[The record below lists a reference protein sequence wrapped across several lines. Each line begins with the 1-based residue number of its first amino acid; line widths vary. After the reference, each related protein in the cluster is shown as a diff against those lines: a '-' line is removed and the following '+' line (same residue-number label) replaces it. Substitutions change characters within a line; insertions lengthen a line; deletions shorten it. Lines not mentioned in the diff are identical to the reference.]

1 MDAVAQD
8 VGRGV
13 VDVQTLEKGEGE
25 EAARVHTRIREV
37 DGAGA
42 EMYLV
47 TIAVEDGALNCVGSE
62 THRQMQ
68 RITLY

>member
-1 MDAVAQD
+1 MDAVTQD

-25 EAARVHTRIREV
+25 EAARVHARVREV
-37 DGAGA
+37 DGASA

-47 TIAVEDGALNCVGSE
+47 TIAVEDGALNGVGSVI
-62 THRQMQ
+62 HR
-68 RITLY
+68 

>member
-8 VGRGV
+8 VGRGI

-25 EAARVHTRIREV
+25 EAARVHARVREV

-47 TIAVEDGALNCVGSE
+47 SIAVEDGALNGVGSE
-62 THRQMQ
+62 AHRQ
-68 RITLY
+68 I

>member
-25 EAARVHTRIREV
+25 ETARVHARVREV

-47 TIAVEDGALNCVGSE
+47 SIAVEDGALNGVGSE
-62 THRQMQ
+62 AHRQ
-68 RITLY
+68 I

>member
-1 MDAVAQD
+1 MDAVTQD

-25 EAARVHTRIREV
+25 EAARVHARVREV
-37 DGAGA
+37 DGASA

-47 TIAVEDGALNCVGSE
+47 TIAVEDGALNGVGSE
-62 THRQMQ
+62 AHRQ
-68 RITLY
+68 I

>member
-25 EAARVHTRIREV
+25 EATRVHARVREV
-37 DGAGA
+37 DGASA

-47 TIAVEDGALNCVGSE
+47 TIAVEDGALNGVGSE
-62 THRQMQ
+62 AHRQ
-68 RITLY
+68 I